1 MLKNGCKSKKLIS
14 DFRFRIPD
22 CFPQMAQIYADC
34 GRKVFRPGIHFS
46 EVYPDCF
53 PQMARI
59 YADFGRE
66 VLRPGIHFSEVYPD
80 LS

>member
-1 MLKNGCKSKKLIS
+1 MT
-14 DFRFRIPD
+14 
-22 CFPQMAQIYADC
+22 QIYADC
-34 GRKVFRPGIHFS
+34 GREVLRPGIHFS

-59 YADFGRE
+59 YADCGRE